1 MLDSI
6 KELNNNLELICED
19 VAFLNN
25 EAKTYKCNFS
35 DVFSHLIKEAGSMCD
50 YYASDILF
58 DIERIKSAL
67 NGKQEPI
74 YIAFRSHGV
83 DGDTFIAIRGWD
95 YEDYKSIFKVEF
107 FQKDNA
113 TIYVKLYKCKIKG
126 KRG

>member
-1 MLDSI
+1 MLERLDSI

-35 DVFSHLIKEAGSMCD
+35 NVFSRLIKEAGSMCD

-74 YIAFRSHGV
+74 FIAFRSHGV
-83 DGDTFIAIRGWD
+83 DSNTLIAIRGWD
-95 YEDYKSIFKVEF
+95 YEGYKSIFKVEF
-107 FQKDNA
+107 QEEDNVNCC
-113 TIYVKLYKCKIKG
+113 VKLYKCK
-126 KRG
+126 